1 MCFAEQ
7 GGDRDGIAGGF
18 QMAGRLLGQFCEAVA
33 GKVQLGVIGPVEAGI
48 GIEDDHGARRG
59 FEDGELADQ
68 MPIALQVLGH
78 VQVGHQSATGSFGS
92 ERTNDAQKPA
102 HLFR

>member
-1 MCFAEQ
+1 
-7 GGDRDGIAGGF
+7 
-18 QMAGRLLGQFCEAVA
+18 
-33 GKVQLGVIGPVEAGI
+33 
-48 GIEDDHGARRG
+48 
-59 FEDGELADQ
+59 LADQ